1 MAQKEVSPTTVRVR
15 IGNVVKNILVLFIS
29 LILVLGVCEII
40 LRVYN
45 PLGFRI
51 KGDKIILPVNK
62 KEIIYHEGS
71 GKLDPVVVHQ
81 RNSLGFRGPEPP
93 GNFPD
98 WLTIVAVGGS
108 TTECFD
114 LAEDKTWPHVLAE
127 KLTPGFKSAW
137 VNNAG
142 FCGYSTFGNIILVKD
157 FMVKLKPK
165 VLIFLVGINDIGVG
179 EAREYDTRL
188 KTLNFRSLE
197 RMLASLANY
206 SELAAASLNIYRY
219 YFPKSVMAV
228 AARDMGE
235 IDLKSYSNLEVTI
248 DRKQAIKQLHQE
260 KYLKPFGE
268 RIQELITLSREHG
281 MEPVFLTQPVLYG
294 PGVDDLTGINLAA
307 LRVANDLNGD
317 LGWEVLEL
325 YNDVVR
331 QRGREAGVLVIDLA
345 REMPKN
351 SAYYYDL
358 MHYTNAGAA
367 LVADIVA
374 AQLTPFLAQKFPA
387 YYRGPATPTPATP

>member
-1 MAQKEVSPTTVRVR
+1 MTQKAVAPTTLRTKLS
-15 IGNVVKNILVLFIS
+15 NVAKNILVLLIS
-29 LILVLGVCEII
+29 LILVFGICEII
-40 LRVYN
+40 LRIYN

-81 RNSLGFRGPEPP
+81 NNSLGFRGPEPP
-93 GNFPD
+93 RNFAD
-98 WLTIVAVGGS
+98 WLTIVTVGGS
-108 TTECFD
+108 TTECYE
-114 LAEDKTWPHVLAE
+114 LAEDKTWPHVLE
-127 KLTPGFKSAW
+127 KKLQPEFKHPW

-157 FMVKLKPK
+157 FIAKLNPK
-165 VLIFLVGINDIGVG
+165 VLIFLVGINDLGVG

-206 SELAAASLNIYRY
+206 SELAAAALNIYRY

-228 AARDMGE
+228 AAREMGE
-235 IDLKSYSNLEVTI
+235 IDLKSYSTLEITPEQ
-248 DRKQAIKQLHQE
+248 RQAIKQLHRE
-260 KYLKPFGE
+260 KYLPLFGE
-268 RIQELITLSREHG
+268 RIRELIALSRGHG

-294 PGVDDLTGINLAA
+294 PGVDELTGINLAA
-307 LRVANDLNGD
+307 LRVSGDMNGD
-317 LGWEVLEL
+317 VGWEVLEL

-358 MHYTNAGAA
+358 MHYTNAGAE

-387 YYRGPATPTPATP
+387 YYRGPATPAPAAP

>member
-1 MAQKEVSPTTVRVR
+1 
-15 IGNVVKNILVLFIS
+15 
-29 LILVLGVCEII
+29 LGVCEII
-40 LRVYN
+40 LRIYN

-71 GKLDPVVVHQ
+71 GKLDRVVIHQ
-81 RNSLGFRGPEPP
+81 SNSLGFRGPEPP
-93 GNFPD
+93 GNFAD
-98 WLTIVAVGGS
+98 WLTIVTVGGS
-108 TTECFD
+108 TTECYE
-114 LAEDKTWPHVLAE
+114 LAEDKTWPHQLGE
-127 KLTPGFKSAW
+127 KLQPGFKNPW

-157 FMVKLKPK
+157 FIVKLNPK
-165 VLIFLVGINDIGVG
+165 VLIFLVGINDLGVG

-206 SELAAASLNIYRY
+206 SELAAVSLNIYRY

-228 AARDMGE
+228 AAREMGE
-235 IDLKSYSNLEVTI
+235 IDLKSYSTLEVTT
-248 DRKQAIKQLHQE
+248 DRKKEIKQLHRE
-260 KYLKPFGE
+260 NYLKPFGD
-268 RIQELITLSREHG
+268 RIQELIALSRKHG

-294 PGVDDLTGINLAA
+294 PLVDDLTGINLAT
-307 LRVANDLNGD
+307 LRVSRDMNGEV
-317 LGWEVLEL
+317 GWEVLEL

-331 QRGREAGVLVIDLA
+331 QRGREANVLVIDLA

-374 AQLTPFLAQKFPA
+374 AQLTPFLARKFPA
-387 YYRGPATPTPATP
+387 YYQGSATPAPAIP